1 MTFEE
6 LAALKQ
12 GLVGSGKIDQAIR
25 LLEEIVTSAESNDNQ
40 ISIAAIRDEIE
51 RLRSEAQIP
60 IKKSSLSDFRAREES
75 ETMTEEPPPPTRE
88 INIEDEEVMS
98 FTSTPT
104 VSTVQMSHLSDVLSV
119 QINDVEVTALFPD
132 LCSNPSQ
139 KRSGYHCYVVTVH
152 CRRNKTWKVLSI
164 YPLHIRLIFEVD
176 TAEIFSVL

>member
-25 LLEEIVTSAESNDNQ
+25 LLEEIVTSAESNDNDEM
-40 ISIAAIRDEIE
+40 STAAIRDEIE

-75 ETMTEEPPPPTRE
+75 ETMTEEPLPARE

-119 QINDVEVTALFPD
+119 QINDVEVTAHSPD
-132 LCSNPSQ
+132 LFKNPSQ

-152 CRRNKTWKVLSI
+152 CRRNKTWKV
-164 YPLHIRLIFEVD
+164 
-176 TAEIFSVL
+176 